1 MLWIVGGISLTIWL
15 VGAFLL
21 HKGGGWH
28 TILLFTIAAFVVQ
41 FVQDRRTRAYKA
53 NL

>member
-1 MLWIVGGISLTIWL
+1 MLWIGGAIPLIIWFIA
-15 VGAFLL
+15 VVLL

-28 TILLFTIAAFVVQ
+28 TILCTASAFFVVQ

-53 NL
+53 DL